1 MIRIICPSCGSKLN
15 AKPKLVG
22 QTRPCPKCRKPV
34 VIVAPEAVDEQQ
46 SIPLDESDPARFGLG
61 SKKGLP
67 SQHVLKKLD
76 RNNRYWICDHA
87 HIIATWANDGKGW
100 MLKTN
105 SGMINAMRN
114 REKVPNQGNFV
125 LVELKIDAA
134 EAGMKL
140 RGITTYNLPA
150 RWALP
155 AITEGDNQICNKITG
170 YGTLTKEQKGV
181 IRLAIRDQ
189 FMHEIWEGA
198 AKVLEYLNN
207 ADAHTHSVAEA

>member
-87 HIIATWANDGKGW
+87 HVIATWANGGKGW
-100 MLKTN
+100 MLKTT
-105 SGMINAMRN
+105 SGMISASRN
-114 REKVPNQGNFV
+114 RDKVPNQGNFV
-125 LVELKIDAA
+125 FVELKMAPP
-134 EAGMKL
+134 ETGMKL
-140 RGITTYNLPA
+140 QGITTYQLSN

-155 AITEGDNQICNKITG
+155 SITEGDDRICGKITG
-170 YGTLTKEQKGV
+170 YGSLTKPQKCV
-181 IRLAIRDQ
+181 IRLAIREQ
-189 FMHEIWEGA
+189 FMHEIWEDA
-198 AKVLEYLNN
+198 TKV
-207 ADAHTHSVAEA
+207 